1 MKRFFNNHNLK
12 DLIKYS
18 LSPIL
23 SLILILNFLIL
34 ITKTSNNTKLN
45 IIEDSDT
52 YEVSNFITDNSIDVN
67 LENSILEYINRLYS
81 IRNDS
86 IFTGNVTDLY
96 KFYDLSTNFGSYS
109 LEHEFKRIAFLR
121 DFSRDKDVTF
131 LSFTSLPTITNLKEK
146 DNLVNI
152 TFKEDF
158 SFDYYYNKDP
168 KIIKNFNVDLVHTLE
183 LKKTDSSY
191 LVTKDYY
198 IDCFKNGLDKYKFTL
213 KETQI
218 P

>member
-1 MKRFFNNHNLK
+1 MKKFFNNLNLK
-12 DLIKYS
+12 SLFKYS
-18 LSPIL
+18 LYPLL

-34 ITKTSNNTKLN
+34 ISKTSN
-45 IIEDSDT
+45 DSSFALVKDEPI
-52 YEVSNFITDNSIDVN
+52 YEVSNFITDNSVNIN
-67 LENSILEYINRLYS
+67 LESSVLDYLNKLYS

-86 IFTGNVTDLY
+86 IFTGDVTELY
-96 KFYDLSTNFGSYS
+96 KYYDIKTNFGAYS

-121 DFSRDKDVTF
+121 DFSRDKDATF
-131 LSFTSLPTITNLKEK
+131 ISFTSDSTITNLKEK
-146 DNLVNI
+146 DNLINL

-158 SFDYYYNKDP
+158 SFDYYYNKDS
-168 KIIKNFNVDLVHTLE
+168 KIIKNFSVTLVHTLE
-183 LKKTDSSY
+183 LEKSNNSY

-213 KETQI
+213 KETKI

>member
-1 MKRFFNNHNLK
+1 MKKFFNNPNLK
-12 DLIKYS
+12 DLFKYS
-18 LSPIL
+18 LPPIIS
-23 SLILILNFLIL
+23 SLLIFSFLIL
-34 ITKTSNNTKLN
+34 ISKTSNNSSFAL
-45 IIEDSDT
+45 IQDEPI
-52 YEVSNFITDNSIDVN
+52 YEVSSFITDNSVSVN
-67 LENSILEYINRLYS
+67 LENSVLDYINRLYS

-96 KFYDLSTNFGSYS
+96 KYYDIKTNFGAYS

-121 DFSRDKDVTF
+121 DFARDKDATF
-131 LSFTSLPTITNLKEK
+131 ISFTSIPTITSLKEK
-146 DNLVNI
+146 DNLINL

-168 KIIKNFNVDLVHTLE
+168 KTIKNFNVTLVHTLE
-183 LKKTDSSY
+183 LEKTDNSY

-198 IDCFKNGLDKYKFTL
+198 IDCFKSGLDKYKFTL
-213 KETQI
+213 KETKI